1 MEDKLVVKNSDRLRK
16 LHRRFSSQ
24 KPSTK
29 LPQRHMQGS
38 GSGSSGSSSSSY
50 RTSGK
55 GSSSFQRTNCPGAR
69 TISNEDD
76 ATKSFFT
83 DNQLFFFHFL
93 HMVLRLK
100 VVAKFLG
107 YLRFS
112 PQWQVTSSISQLS
125 EHNAAFKVVER
136 EGIDMRES
144 TR

>member
-55 GSSSFQRTNCPGAR
+55 GSSSFQRTNCPV
-69 TISNEDD
+69 
-76 ATKSFFT
+76 
-83 DNQLFFFHFL
+83 
-93 HMVLRLK
+93 VLRLK